1 MRFDFTDE
9 QQMWHDTVNRF
20 MDTDGGGRDYVR
32 GCDMERRYPYELY
45 EKVAK
50 QGWLGLMIPEEYG
63 GMGADAMFY
72 AIFMGAMGKYSVDIA
87 SAFGVTTFTA
97 MNIVRH
103 GTPEQK
109 KRYLPDFIEG
119 KVRFSISM
127 TEPNAGSD
135 VASLTTRAEL
145 KGDRFVING
154 QKVFASAAHTR
165 DNIICMAVRTDP
177 SAPKHKGISLL
188 LVPNTTPGLEM
199 RLLPTLARRS
209 TGTNEIFLT
218 NAEVPRENLLGNLNA
233 GWQYLV
239 EHLEIERLAIAAGY
253 AACAETAVGDALRY
267 AKQRHQFGRAIGE
280 FQVIKHML
288 ADMHTQMEAA
298 QLMVY
303 RLAYTVSQGRPCA
316 KEAAM
321 AKLFASETLLDVTTK
336 GMQVLGGYAQLPEF
350 DMERYWREGKQAT
363 VGAGTSQIQR
373 GIIAKSLGL

>member
-9 QQMWHDTVNRF
+9 QQMWYDTVNRF
-20 MDTDGGGRDYVR
+20 MDTDGGGREYVR
-32 GCDMERRYPYELY
+32 QCDIERRYPYELY
-45 EKVAK
+45 DKVAQ
-50 QGWLGLMIPEEYG
+50 QGWLGLMLPEEYG

-72 AIFMGAMGKYSVDIA
+72 AIFMGAMGKYSVDFA
-87 SAFGVTTFTA
+87 GAFGVSTFTA

-109 KRYLPDFIEG
+109 KRYLPAFVEG
-119 KVRFSISM
+119 RVRFSISM

-135 VASLTTRAEL
+135 VASLKCRAEL
-145 KGDRFVING
+145 KGDQFVING
-154 QKVFASAAHTR
+154 QKVFASAAHVK
-165 DNIICMAVRTDP
+165 DNVICMAVRTDP
-177 SAPKHKGISLL
+177 NAPKHKGISLV
-188 LVPNTTPGLEM
+188 LVPNNTPGVDM
-199 RLLPTLARRS
+199 RLLPTLARRA

-218 NAEVPRENLLGNLNA
+218 DARVPRENLIGELNH

-253 AACAETAVGDALRY
+253 AACAETAVADAIRY
-267 AKQRHQFGRAIGE
+267 ARERHQFGRAIAE

-288 ADMHTQMEAA
+288 ADMQTHVEAA
-298 QLMVY
+298 SLMVY
-303 RLAYTVSQGRPCA
+303 RLAYRVAQGRPCA

-321 AKLFASETLLDVTTK
+321 AKLFASETLLDVATK
-336 GMQVLGGYAQLPEF
+336 GMQILGGYAQLPEF

-373 GIIAKSLGL
+373 SIIAKSLGL